1 MTVSSNQTSAPPQ
14 VRIELTKLIRY
25 NDISTIRIEAKLHS
39 DHCYYI
45 GALAR
50 APQALGDIMY
60 KSVFPV
66 FLLLLLALPQ
76 AAPVLAAD
84 IPELPY
90 VEVSV
95 ATEGPLSLLST
106 PDGSGHPLTQAF
118 DSTGQPADGTITM
131 TLFDDSNI
139 PVAYFP
145 AEDIWLEDMTGSLI
159 MCFAGT
165 IPDGDTDANGTTT
178 WTRALY
184 AGGHVEPTGGNQL
197 AIRVMGD
204 YIEGG
209 DLPDFR
215 LNSADINGDLV
226 VNLTDVALFTM
237 GYYGPYA
244 YPSDLHW
251 DGAVNLSDLAELARA
266 VGAVCP

>member
-1 MTVSSNQTSAPPQ
+1 
-14 VRIELTKLIRY
+14 
-25 NDISTIRIEAKLHS
+25 
-39 DHCYYI
+39 
-45 GALAR
+45 
-50 APQALGDIMY
+50 MY
-60 KSVFPV
+60 KSVFSV
-66 FLLLLLALPQ
+66 FLLLLLTLPA

-84 IPELPY
+84 IPVLPY
-90 VEVSV
+90 AEVTV

-106 PDGSGHPLTQAF
+106 PDGSGRPLTQVF
-118 DSTGQPADGTITM
+118 DSTGQPVDGTITM
-131 TLFDDSNI
+131 TLYDDYPPWGN

-159 MCFAGT
+159 ICPAGT

-184 AGGHVEPTGGNQL
+184 AGGHIEPNGGNQL

-226 VNLTDVALFTM
+226 VNLTDVAMFTM

-244 YPSDLHW
+244 YTIGLHW
-251 DGAVNLSDLAELARA
+251 DGAVNLSDLVELARA
-266 VGAVCP
+266 IGAQCP